1 MSNSATPDSATS
13 PDRGLVAELS
23 RAHPFLDFGG
33 DGQPLPFLDDD
44 PIPWQRRLHAQN
56 QSWYPG
62 SDAPQVSAAFVLQY
76 LLQVPAQTM
85 AYAVSL
91 GLPMPSPAE
100 LTFDLG
106 PGGSPTG
113 IRLGALLPVTDLVA
127 AERGA
132 SGDRGAPRHGIPI
145 DCLHRSTG
153 ASRLVTD
160 MWAQAVAGGRPV
172 DRESC
177 CFLYAL
183 PGCHECGCPRLR
195 TRSGHTGSMSP
206 EPAGRLDA
214 RTHRATRLV
223 LDQPRAAATGR
234 G

>member
-1 MSNSATPDSATS
+1 MRNSATPDSATS
-13 PDRGLVAELS
+13 PDRGLVAALLS
-23 RAHPFLDFGG
+23 RAHPFLVFSG
-33 DGQPLPFLDDD
+33 DGPPLPHSLGDD
-44 PIPWQRRLHAQN
+44 PIPWQRRLHTQN
-56 QSWYPG
+56 QSWYPV
-62 SDAPQVSAAFVLQY
+62 SDAPQVAAAFVLQY

-127 AERGA
+127 AEREFRAIAEPLATAYPSIA
-132 SGDRGAPRHGIPI
+132 SIGPRA
-145 DCLHRSTG
+145 R
-153 ASRLVTD
+153 AALVTD

-183 PGCHECGCPRLR
+183 PGCHECAGCPRLR
-195 TRSGHTGSMSP
+195 TPG
-206 EPAGRLDA
+206 AGTLD
-214 RTHRATRLV
+214 R
-223 LDQPRAAATGR
+223 
-234 G
+234 